1 MTNRSSHLALCALGA
16 LVLCAPPVAL
26 RAQQISTPVLTIKKS
41 TPDPTKPLK
50 GRFEVLHMLTS
61 AIQVRSSANNLEL
74 HTFTYSDA
82 IRGNMQKFFDKGGY
96 QYGDKVEIWYL
107 PGKDVALKIKGKPSK
122 PL

>member
-1 MTNRSSHLALCALGA
+1 MTNRSSNPALCALAA
-16 LVLCAPPVAL
+16 LVLCSTPVAM
-26 RAQQISTPVLTIKKS
+26 RARQISTPALTIQKS

-61 AIQVRSSANNLEL
+61 AIQVRSAANNLEL
-74 HTFTYSDA
+74 RTFVYSDA
-82 IRGNMQKFFDKGGY
+82 IRNNMQKVLDRGGF

>member
-1 MTNRSSHLALCALGA
+1 M
-16 LVLCAPPVAL
+16 CAPPLAM
-26 RAQQISTPVLTIKKS
+26 RAQQVSTPALTIKKS

-50 GRFEVLHMLTS
+50 ARFEVLHMLTG

-82 IRGNMQKFFDKGGY
+82 IRDNMQKLFDKGGY
-96 QYGDKVEIWYL
+96 QYGDKVDIWYL